1 MANDKCPLP
10 KAKWGTFSA
19 GPSSPGANPKTKLA
33 NAAFSCSKKEAGER
47 GILGSTGGE
56 EGGDGKRQKFEVRE
70 THPARCPDA
79 DEDASEDEDKKNDD
93 ELTALVKKCTTP
105 TPESAARGKAEE
117 VESLEA
123 VTLLP
128 ESAAKRDGERSGE

>member
-1 MANDKCPLP
+1 MTRREKKTRRSQGRRIPLAKDPLGPSSVANDKCPLP

-56 EGGDGKRQKFEVRE
+56 AGGDGKRQSSKFEKP
-70 THPARCPDA
+70 TPPDA
-79 DEDASEDEDKKNDD
+79 QMRMKM
-93 ELTALVKKCTTP
+93 LV
-105 TPESAARGKAEE
+105 AMRMGKMM
-117 VESLEA
+117 
-123 VTLLP
+123 
-128 ESAAKRDGERSGE
+128 KR